1 MIDLLVRLALLAV
14 IAAALPV
21 LRVIIAEAL
30 ADLSEAVDGGAR

>member
-1 MIDLLVRLALLAV
+1 MIAAGLILV
-14 IAAALPV
+14 IAAAVPV

>member
-1 MIDLLVRLALLAV
+1 MIDVLLRLALLAV

-30 ADLSEAVDGGAR
+30 AALSEAVDGGAR